1 MVVDRNCGFKF
12 VFTVFTPTYN
22 RAHTLPRVY
31 ESLKRQIFRD
41 FEWLV
46 IDDGSTDHTTELV
59 YQWIRENVLPIRYI
73 KQPHGH
79 KKTAFNRAVREARR
93 MFLLPLDSDDELLPN
108 ALEDLYKAWLDIP
121 ETCREHF
128 AGVCGLC
135 IDEGGR
141 VVGDLFPKQVM
152 YSDSLEMFYVY
163 HVRGEKQGFVRVDV
177 LQNFPF
183 PEEISGHVPENVVWN
198 RIAEHFKTVF
208 INVPVRVYH
217 FDAESVTRPFNRWE
231 AIQRNCEGHA
241 YWARETLDKELRYFW
256 NDPFW
261 FVKMAINY
269 TRFHVHLARSQPGKR
284 YPLHGRSARLL
295 VSLVKPFGW
304 GMFLVDCVRGAFK
317 VTK

>member
-79 KKTAFNRAVREARR
+79 KKVAFNRAVREAHG

-108 ALEDLYKAWLDIP
+108 ALKDLYEAWLGIP
-121 ETCREHF
+121 ESCRENF

-135 IDEGGR
+135 VDVNGR
-141 VVGDLFPKQVM
+141 VVGDLFPKTVI

-163 HVRGEKQGFVRVDV
+163 HVRGEKQGCVRVDI
-177 LQNFPF
+177 LA
-183 PEEISGHVPENVVWN
+183 IS
-198 RIAEHFKTVF
+198 HFQK
-208 INVPVRVYH
+208 
-217 FDAESVTRPFNRWE
+217 
-231 AIQRNCEGHA
+231 
-241 YWARETLDKELRYFW
+241 
-256 NDPFW
+256 
-261 FVKMAINY
+261 
-269 TRFHVHLARSQPGKR
+269 RSQGMYQR
-284 YPLHGRSARLL
+284 VWFGIVLL
-295 VSLVKPFGW
+295 SISKL
-304 GMFLVDCVRGAFK
+304 FLSTFLCGF
-317 VTK
+317 TTLM